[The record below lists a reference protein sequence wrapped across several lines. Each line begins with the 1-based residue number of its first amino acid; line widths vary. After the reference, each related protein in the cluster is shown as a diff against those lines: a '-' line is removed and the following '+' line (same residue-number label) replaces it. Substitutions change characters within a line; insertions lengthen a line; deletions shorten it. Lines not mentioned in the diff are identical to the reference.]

1 SVTNTNIEIDNTTG
15 TFSISIA
22 GRVTRMATISAVST
36 SADIERVVF
45 EYGTATGT
53 YTIGVDTTSPF
64 NISWN
69 TLGLLD
75 GNYNIVATSVDEIG
89 NSYATTTVTYVD
101 NSGPHGTITITTD
114 NATYTSSTVVTL
126 GFAYANPPDVLQIYC
141 SNDGVNWVGTSGR
154 PNSWANWQLT
164 SGDGQKTVYF
174 RLEDA
179 LGNTWETADW
189 IILDTQAGFGTIVIN
204 NGDAYTNSSSL
215 NLTFTYQDLL
225 AGVSQIRVRE
235 DKNSSWEATA
245 TTNNMQFVMAYAGL
259 GDQGTR
265 TIYYQVVDNAGNI
278 SATFS
283 DTIVYDYSDGP
294 IGTLT
299 IDNGASHTA
308 DREVMLSLEWS
319 DNYSGVKQ
327 VRFKNE
333 DEAAWQQWEEPLA
346 TKPWVLTTGTD
357 TTQKVVQ
364 CQLIDGAGN
373 IRMITGTITLNDDA
387 PRGTIS
393 INGDTY
399 PGDTYT
405 TDGTVTLKL
414 VDAANVSDYRYSN
427 DGVNWTDWIPAAAGA
442 TRTWQLIPG
451 DGQKIV
457 YAQLRN
463 SASMT
468 AQCSDT
474 IILDTQAPF
483 GSILI
488 NRGAE
493 YANSSPFFLEF
504 EYYDVP
510 SGVSQIRWRED
521 ILQWA
526 DGQWTTPIATT
537 TVILSNLYNGTRT
550 IYYQIRDKAG
560 NISGTYSDT
569 IFLDTFKPVGTITI
583 NNNVTYTTTNTVS
596 LDLLWS
602 DAAPASMVKEVRYS
616 NDGVFDTEI
625 WEAPVTT
632 KAWEIPLPATP
643 YLLGNDVW
651 VYYQLKDY
659 ADNVTTGTISDHI
672 VFDMVQPEGTI
683 TINGTNTYATATDVS
698 LDMIFMLDDAVGLRL
713 SNDLVHW
720 SDWETKPAS
729 QTSMTQG
736 WSMEYGLN
744 LPINDGTKTVYMEV
758 KDAAGNTKIY
768 TDSIILD
775 RMVPTGSVVINNGDT
790 YVATTSITAAFTWSD
805 DTSGVYRVRFG
816 TETLSWGTGSWTN
829 ATVSRNF
836 VLSALDGT
844 KTVYYQVMD
853 NAGLV
858 SATIT
863 DTIMLDTIAPRGTLT
878 INYDATYTTTMQVQL
893 TDFEYSDNMSG
904 VDQIRFRN
912 GTDTAEW
919 SAWQDMVKGRP
930 EDWVLSALEAGG
942 ETRTVHMQ
950 VRDLAGNMA
959 TYTDTIL
966 YDETAPSGTI
976 TIHGQDDGTT
986 YATTT

>member
-1 SVTNTNIEIDNTTG
+1 GTWTMATSPYTWDTTSLPDGAHTLQIQVMDIVGNTGYSTIRTIEVNNTKAGVVILEPAAGAHIRGTQTIKVEAPASTYEVRMMVGTDGTTWYNPTINGAGYILDTIPQDGWTAEWVTTLFEDGIWMVKAESYGTGGTLLGSVTNTNIELDNTAG

-22 GRVTRMATISAVST
+22 SRVTRMATISCVNT
-36 SADIERVVF
+36 VADIERIVF
-45 EYGTATGT
+45 EYGTSTGT
-53 YTIGVDTTSPF
+53 YTIGVDTISPF

-75 GNYNIVATSVDEIG
+75 GNYKIVATSIDEIG
-89 NSYATTTVTYVD
+89 NSYATTAVTYVD
-101 NSGPHGTITITTD
+101 NSGPHGTITIMNNT
-114 NATYTSSTVVTL
+114 AYASSAAVDL
-126 GFAYANPPDVLQIYC
+126 SFAYVSPPDVARIYC
-141 SNDGVNWVGTSGR
+141 SNDGVNWVGTSGI
-154 PNSWANWQLT
+154 PYSWNNWQLT
-164 SGDGQKTVYF
+164 PGDGQKTVY
-174 RLEDA
+174 LKIEDVM
-179 LGNTWETADW
+179 GNTWETADW

-204 NGDAYTNSSSL
+204 NGDVYTNSSNI
-215 NLTFTYQDLL
+215 NLGFTYQDLL
-225 AGVSQIRVRE
+225 SGVSQIRVRE
-235 DKNSSWEATA
+235 DKNSVWTAWTA
-245 TTNNMQFVMAYAGL
+245 TTTAMPFTMIYAGIA
-259 GDQGTR
+259 DQGTR
-265 TIYYQVVDNAGNI
+265 TIYYQIMDNANNI

-283 DTIVYDYSDGP
+283 DTIVYDYSEGP
-294 IGTLT
+294 MGTLT

-308 DREVMLSLEWS
+308 DREVILKLEWS

-327 VRFKNE
+327 IRFKNE

-364 CQLIDGAGN
+364 CQLMDGAGN

-405 TDGTVTLKL
+405 TAGTVTLKL
-414 VDAANVSDYRYSN
+414 VDASNVSDYRYSN
-427 DGVNWTDWIPAAAGA
+427 DGVNWTDWISAVAGA

-474 IILDTQAPF
+474 IILDTQLPF

-493 YANSSPFFLEF
+493 YANSSPFLLEF

-510 SGVSQIRWRED
+510 SGVSKIRWRED
-521 ILQWA
+521 ILPWA
-526 DGQWTTPIATT
+526 DGQWTIPLATT
-537 TVILSNLYNGTRT
+537 TVTLSNLYNGTRT
-550 IYYQIRDKAG
+550 IYYQIQDKAG

-583 NNNVTYTTTNTVS
+583 NNNASYTTTNTVS

-602 DAAPASMVKEVRYS
+602 DAVPASMVKEVRYS

-625 WEAPVTT
+625 WEALVTT
-632 KAWEIPLPATP
+632 KAWEIPLPGTP

-659 ADNVTTGTISDHI
+659 ADNITTGTISDHI

-698 LDMIFMLDDAVGLRL
+698 LDMVFMLNDTIGLRL

-720 SDWETKPAS
+720 SAWDTKPAS
-729 QTSMTQG
+729 QTSRTQG
-736 WSMEYGLN
+736 WPMEYGLN

-758 KDAAGNTKIY
+758 MDAAGNTKIY

-775 RMVPTGSVVINNGDT
+775 RVVPTGSVVINNGDI

-805 DTSGVYRVRFG
+805 DISSIYRIRFG
-816 TETLSWGTGSWTN
+816 TETISWGIGTG
-829 ATVSRNF
+829 
-836 VLSALDGT
+836 
-844 KTVYYQVMD
+844 
-853 NAGLV
+853 
-858 SATIT
+858 
-863 DTIMLDTIAPRGTLT
+863 
-878 INYDATYTTTMQVQL
+878 
-893 TDFEYSDNMSG
+893 
-904 VDQIRFRN
+904 
-912 GTDTAEW
+912 
-919 SAWQDMVKGRP
+919 
-930 EDWVLSALEAGG
+930 
-942 ETRTVHMQ
+942 
-950 VRDLAGNMA
+950 
-959 TYTDTIL
+959 
-966 YDETAPSGTI
+966 
-976 TIHGQDDGTT
+976 
-986 YATTT
+986 